1 MGQNH
6 NSREGRIHSANV
18 WFFENYLMNNNNDI
32 LKKDQKIIAN
42 GNKEH
47 REGNQSRWV
56 RLETKKRLR
65 NQTKIAWSENFWKK
79 N

>member
-47 REGNQSRWV
+47 REGNQSR
-56 RLETKKRLR
+56 
-65 NQTKIAWSENFWKK
+65 
-79 N
+79 